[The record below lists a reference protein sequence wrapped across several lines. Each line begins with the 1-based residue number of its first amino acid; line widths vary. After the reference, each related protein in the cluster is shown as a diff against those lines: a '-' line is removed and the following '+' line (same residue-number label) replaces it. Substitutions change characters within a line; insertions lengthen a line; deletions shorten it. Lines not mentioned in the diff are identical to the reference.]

1 MPEVAI
7 ESNESLPEPARRPKV
22 GAWILLGTVAAVL
35 GGFALYVAL
44 TRKDIGKSWGRAMR
58 RK

>member
-7 ESNESLPEPARRPKV
+7 ESNESRPEPARHLKV
-22 GAWILLGTVAAVL
+22 GTWILLGAVTAVL

-44 TRKDIGKSWGRAMR
+44 TRKDIGKSWARALR
-58 RK
+58 GK